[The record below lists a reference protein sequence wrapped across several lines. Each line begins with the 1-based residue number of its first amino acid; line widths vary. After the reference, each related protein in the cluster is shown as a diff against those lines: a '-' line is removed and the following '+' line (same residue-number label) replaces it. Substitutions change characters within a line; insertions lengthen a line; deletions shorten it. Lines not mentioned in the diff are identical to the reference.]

1 MAFRSYIHQFR
12 TQGKTSFP
20 VQTSFRTPSNYPV
33 LFRSVCGTFVR
44 KASAIAHVW
53 NRQTCRAWRSEWPRA
68 AARTHWCFS
77 LIWGPVNGVR
87 TLGNNGTGRNGR
99 AAAVVAAG
107 SFVIFIHW
115 VYILFPVTTK
125 RCLCAPLQ
133 KFFVENLAGSSRH
146 KNKKKKSSCNLLQ
159 KDILLSLPW
168 TCLYHLNRQLV
179 Y

>member
-53 NRQTCRAWRSEWPRA
+53 DRQPCSAWRLEWPRT

-77 LIWGPVNGVR
+77 LIWDPVNDVR

-99 AAAVVAAG
+99 AVAVAVG
-107 SFVIFIHW
+107 SLYSSIQFIFISCHNKML
-115 VYILFPVTTK
+115 VCTGTETFGRKFSGVF
-125 RCLCAPLQ
+125 APQ
-133 KFFVENLAGSSRH
+133 KKEVVVIDC
-146 KNKKKKSSCNLLQ
+146 KKIFCFIYSVLGC
-159 KDILLSLPW
+159 I
-168 TCLYHLNRQLV
+168 T
-179 Y
+179 